1 MGLAYFSVFVV
12 FGILCCLCCL
22 VVGSLGLCW
31 VLFYTLVLAVR
42 VVFGCF
48 FDLRIWRFGAL

>member
-48 FDLRIWRFGAL
+48 FDL